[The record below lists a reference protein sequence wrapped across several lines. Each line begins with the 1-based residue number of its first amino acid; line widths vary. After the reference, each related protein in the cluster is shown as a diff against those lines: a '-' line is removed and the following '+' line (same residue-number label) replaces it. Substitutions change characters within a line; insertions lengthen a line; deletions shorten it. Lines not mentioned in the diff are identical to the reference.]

1 VGVDVNGWPDSDK
14 PGYPLDPE
22 TDGWHWL
29 ANSRNLPCPWMWFAE
44 TCEWGHAQGDMVS
57 LETMSNAKYLG
68 PALTPA
74 EVEDMVMMLG
84 EAAAH
89 AVNELLAATQTDG
102 ETKH

>member
-1 VGVDVNGWPDSDK
+1 MSNWPDPDK
-14 PGYPLDPE
+14 PGYPVDPE

-44 TCEWGHAQGDMVS
+44 TREWGHAQGDMIS
-57 LETMSNAKYLG
+57 SEYMSNAKYLG

-74 EVEDMVMMLG
+74 EVAEIVQSVGD
-84 EAAAH
+84 AAAE
-89 AVNELLAATQTDG
+89 AMNVIFAAMQADEG

>member
-1 VGVDVNGWPDSDK
+1 MNGWPNPDK
-14 PGYPLDPE
+14 PGYPVDPE

-29 ANSRNLPCPWMWFAE
+29 ANSRNLPCPWMWIAE
-44 TCEWGHAQGDMVS
+44 TREWGHAQGDMIS
-57 LETMSNAKYLG
+57 SEYMSNAKYLG

-84 EAAAH
+84 EAAAQ
-89 AVNELLAATQTDG
+89 AMNEILAAIQTEG